1 MRIRAQTR
9 LAVLITF
16 LLALSVPL
24 HTAHAIRT
32 DDAFTGVS
40 TGIDVLE
47 LDHFRE
53 LAALAQK
60 HGGRLRIG
68 LLTNQTGRDRQGQR
82 TAEILEH
89 QAQAAVPG
97 VALTMLFSPEHGI
110 NGALDTE
117 SIGNSKDAVTG
128 LPVISL
134 YGSTDAERRP
144 SLDLL
149 RQLDAVVI
157 DLQDA
162 GVRYYT
168 YETLVRYFLEA
179 AGRTG
184 TEIVVLDRPNPLG
197 GSLVEGP
204 VSDAGRESY
213 VNVMPIP
220 VRHGMTLGEL
230 ARYFN
235 AVVGLHAPLT
245 VIAMRG
251 WRRSDWFDQTGLP
264 WVNPSPN
271 LRSLRAAVLYPA
283 TGLIET
289 TNLSVGRGTE
299 TPFEYV
305 GAPWIKSEDL
315 LRALHARSLRGA
327 RFLPISFTPGAG
339 SPFSNQLCHGIRI
352 VVTDRNSLDTPALG
366 IEIASALH
374 RLYAG
379 QFQLAK
385 IDRLL
390 VNQDVLAALQSGV
403 DPRAIARDWQRE
415 LDAFKASRGP
425 YLLY

>member
-1 MRIRAQTR
+1 MRICTR
-9 LAVLITF
+9 TKLAVFFTI
-16 LLALSVPL
+16 LLALTLPL
-24 HTAHAIRT
+24 HTAHAIGTNEASARV
-32 DDAFTGVS
+32 A

-53 LAALAQK
+53 LAALARK

-68 LLTNQTGRDRQGQR
+68 LLTNQTGLDWRGRR
-82 TAEILEH
+82 TADILEH
-89 QAQAAVPG
+89 QAKAAVPG

-110 NGALDTE
+110 NGVLDTE
-117 SIGNSKDAVTG
+117 GVGNSTDTATG

-144 SLDLL
+144 SPDTLH
-149 RQLDAVVI
+149 QLDAVVI

-168 YETLVRYFLEA
+168 YETLLRYFLEA
-179 AGRTG
+179 AGHTG

-213 VNVMPIP
+213 VNAMPIP

-235 AVVGLHAPLT
+235 EVAKLHAPLT
-245 VIAMRG
+245 VVAMRG
-251 WRRSDWFDQTGLP
+251 WHRNDWFDLTGLP

-271 LRSLRAAVLYPA
+271 LRSLRAAALYPA

-289 TNLSVGRGTE
+289 TNISVGRGTE

-305 GAPWIKSEDL
+305 GAPWIKSEAL
-315 LRALHARSLRGA
+315 LHILNARSLPGV
-327 RFLPISFTPGAG
+327 RFLPVTFTPGAA
-339 SPFSNQLCHGIRI
+339 SPFSNQLCYGIRI

-374 RLYAG
+374 RLYAE
-379 QFQLAK
+379 QFQLGK

-390 VNQDVLAALQSGV
+390 VNRGVLAALLSGE
-403 DPRAIARDWQRE
+403 DPRTIAREWQRD
-415 LDAFKASRGP
+415 LDAFKTSRQP